1 MISKPSINLS
11 ILVAVAQRDVAPWRE
26 IRLYGQELTWVKH
39 FRRSGV
45 RVVYYLAQEPNA
57 YQKMSHRYREFSRFR
72 KNLGRIQGKIDK
84 TLMRLVKFKE
94 PDFKFLEER
103 HELHVSCP
111 STYLKMHERNFALFK
126 WFLEEN
132 NEEFLFRT
140 NTSSYLNQAAI
151 SSYMNTIKNLSS
163 FLGGTLSS
171 EGEHGFISGAG
182 ILMPRQTIREI
193 LNNWNML
200 ERHIIEDVALS
211 RLSRRLGIPLIDLP
225 RLDFNSPNLVERCDG
240 NVLSSNFHFRC
251 KGSIRPRQDI
261 EIMKLLDAILS

>member
-1 MISKPSINLS
+1 MFSELSNSLS
-11 ILVAVAQRDVAPWRE
+11 ILIAVSQRDVSPWGE
-26 IRLYGQELTWVKH
+26 IRLFGQEVTWVKR

-45 RVVYYLAQEPNA
+45 RVVYYLAQEPTR
-57 YQKMSHRYREFSRFR
+57 YQQTSDHYREFSRFR
-72 KNLGRIQGKIDK
+72 EYLGRIQGNIDK
-84 TLMRLVKFKE
+84 VLMKLVKFKE

-111 STYLKMHERNFALFK
+111 STYFKMHERNFALFK
-126 WFLEEN
+126 WFLEKN

-151 SSYMNTIKNLSS
+151 SSYMNPIKNLSS

-193 LNNWNML
+193 LNNWNLL

-225 RLDFNSPNLVERCDG
+225 RLDFNSPNLLERFER
-240 NVLSSNFHFRC
+240 NILNSNFHFRC

-261 EIMKLLDAILS
+261 EIMKILDTILS

>member
-1 MISKPSINLS
+1 MFSELSNSVS
-11 ILVAVAQRDVAPWRE
+11 ILIAVSQRDVSPWRE
-26 IRLYGQELTWVKH
+26 IRLFGQEVTWVKR
-39 FRRSGV
+39 FQRSGL
-45 RVVYYLAQEPNA
+45 RVVYYLAQEPTR
-57 YQKMSHRYREFSRFR
+57 YQQISNHYREFSRFR
-72 KNLGRIQGKIDK
+72 KHLGRIQGHIDQ
-84 TLMRLVKFKE
+84 TLMKLMKFKE

-111 STYLKMHERNFALFK
+111 STYFKMHERNFALFK

-132 NEEFLFRT
+132 DEEFLFRT
-140 NTSSYLNQAAI
+140 NASSYLNHAALF
-151 SSYMNTIKNLSS
+151 SYMNPIKNLSS

-171 EGEHGFISGAG
+171 EGEYGFISGAG

-193 LNNWNML
+193 LNNWNLL

-225 RLDFNSPNLVERCDG
+225 RLDFNSPDLVKRIER
-240 NVLSSNFHFRC
+240 NTLNSNFHFRC

-261 EIMKLLDAILS
+261 EIMKLLDATLS